1 MNHRNNNGW
10 TPLSIAAQNI
20 NNIVVL
26 LNACS
31 ADDEQRESAF
41 QYVNLFV
48 KKVVIDY
55 YINKNQHTIIA
66 TFFNSLKPE
75 E

>member
-1 MNHRNNNGW
+1 MDVNHRNNNGW

-31 ADDEQRESAF
+31 ADEEQRESAF

-48 KKVVIDY
+48 KR
-55 YINKNQHTIIA
+55 
-66 TFFNSLKPE
+66 
-75 E
+75 

>member
-1 MNHRNNNGW
+1 MDATFIAAYEGQVKISQLFLDHDVDVNHRNNNGW

-31 ADDEQRESAF
+31 ADDEQEK
-41 QYVNLFV
+41 VLF
-48 KKVVIDY
+48 
-55 YINKNQHTIIA
+55 
-66 TFFNSLKPE
+66 SM
-75 E
+75 